1 MWNNRC
7 SRCRLR
13 KSQSISEA
21 KLTMSINRI
30 PLRPTSFFTLTSVRM
45 FNIIPVYSHCSDTI
59 LSNNTKLP
67 SHTVIK
73 LFKLILSKAMCVLS
87 LSAINEVIFGSLIQQ
102 PNKEN
107 ILQDTKTVWYPI
119 DHPTVPTWVFSCLI
133 SSWLR
138 HIHYCYA
145 WSSSCCREIIWYV
158 FNHFFVMKLVQII

>member
-21 KLTMSINRI
+21 KLTTFINQI

-73 LFKLILSKAMCVLS
+73 LFKLILSNVCFVS
-87 LSAINEVIFGSLIQQ
+87 WRAINEAIFGSLIQQ
-102 PNKEN
+102 PNEEN
-107 ILQDTKTVWYPI
+107 ILQDTKVVWYPI
-119 DHPTVPTWVFSCLI
+119 DHPTVPTRVFSCLI

-138 HIHYCYA
+138 HIHYWYT
-145 WSSSCCREIIWYV
+145 WSSSCGREIIWYV
-158 FNHFFVMKLVQII
+158 FNHLLVMKLVQII